1 MTNTTSRGQITQYL
15 AVPTINVM
23 NLPRGC
29 DSIATRFAPSP
40 NGYLHMGHA
49 YAAIAAHDFARRYG
63 GKFYLRI
70 EDIDGTRSRPE
81 YIDAILADLEWLGLS
96 WDIPPILQSGRINAY
111 SGALDQLKADGLVY
125 RCFCS
130 RQDIRDAVRKTPVL
144 HGPDGPVYPGT
155 CSGLSITEAEQRARN
170 EPHQWRLDM
179 ATAIERCGP
188 LKWNDAV
195 TGEQF
200 ADVIQFGDVVL
211 WRKDAPAS
219 YHLAATLD
227 DARDGITH
235 VVRGR
240 DLFAY
245 SAIHRVLQALLN
257 LPQPIYWHHPVLIT
271 HDGDKL
277 SKSKRSP
284 SLSMRRM
291 AGEDGLDLSASL
303 RAGVLPPEL
312 SLSPM

>member
-1 MTNTTSRGQITQYL
+1 
-15 AVPTINVM
+15 
-23 NLPRGC
+23 
-29 DSIATRFAPSP
+29 
-40 NGYLHMGHA
+40 MGHA
-49 YAAIAAHDFARRYG
+49 YAAIAAHDFARQYG

-96 WDIPPILQSGRINAY
+96 WDMPPILQSSRIEGYAA
-111 SGALDQLKADGLVY
+111 ALEQLKADHLVY

-155 CSGLSITEAEQRARN
+155 CRGLSIIEAERRAQS
-170 EPHQWRLDM
+170 EAYQWRIDM
-179 ATAIERCGP
+179 VVAIEHSGA
-188 LKWNDAV
+188 LTWYDAV
-195 TGEQF
+195 AGEQF
-200 ADVIQFGDVVL
+200 ADVSQFGDVVL

-235 VVRGR
+235 AVRGR

-257 LPQPIYWHHPVLIT
+257 LPQPIYWHHQVLIT

-277 SKSKRSP
+277 SKSRRSP

-291 AGEDGLDLSASL
+291 AGENGLDLSASL
-303 RAGVLPPEL
+303 RAGIFPPGL
-312 SLSPM
+312 SLSPT